1 MTDPATQFTVPAAAD
16 AVAAVIGDREFIIQ
30 GDRRYTY
37 AQIVERSNRLAA
49 YLHSR
54 GLGCKTERSEL
65 AGHEVGQ
72 DLLGIYAY
80 NGPEYVE
87 AMLGAWRARV
97 APFNVNYRYVK
108 NELQYLLAD
117 SGATALLYHAAFA
130 PRVADVLPYLTNL
143 RVLIQI
149 ADDSG
154 NDLVHGAVDYE
165 SIVASGASQPPPVE
179 PSPDDLYV
187 LYTGGTTG
195 MPKGV
200 LWRAH
205 DIFMT
210 SFGGR
215 SLYTGEV
222 LGSLEEIAKGAAE
235 SPGTKLMV
243 LPPLMHGAAQW
254 AVFTAMNT
262 GQSVVFSSVTRRL
275 DPDDVVATIE
285 REKVMAVTVVGDA
298 MARPLADAFERS
310 EADLSSLAVVANGGA
325 LLTPTAKQRL
335 IDAKPGLIVVDGVG
349 SSETGAQMS
358 HMSTPGAV
366 STGKFNASPD
376 TSVAA
381 EDLSTILQPGHDGMG
396 WLAQRGYVPLGYK
409 GDAAKTAA
417 TFPVIDGVRYS
428 VPGDRARHLAD
439 GAIELLGRDSVTIN
453 SGGEKIF
460 AEEVET
466 AIASHPSVA
475 DVVVSGRPSERWGQE
490 VVAIVALA
498 DGATAD
504 AQELIDHA
512 AGVIARYK
520 LPKAVVFRPVI
531 ERSPAGKADYRW
543 AREQALSEGAK
554 RDTGVEQGV
563 DDRPVRAFD
572 RDLPHTSAL
581 EHNEQLAQ
589 SGGVV
594 LDCGPHDFAAVVVD
608 DRHRVI
614 ITRQSI
620 PQVTPLT
627 GSIGKVFRADFKTAS
642 SLLSQWRHP
651 RVVPGH
657 DCSFAH
663 CSALPGAQP
672 CRRSARPGERWVP
685 QNSCWT

>member
-108 NELQYLLAD
+108 SELQYLLTD

-130 PRVADVLPYLTNL
+130 PRVAEVLPYLKNL

-215 SLYTGEV
+215 SLYTGDV
-222 LGSLEEIAKGAAE
+222 IGSLEEIAKGAAE

-262 GQSVVFSSVTRRL
+262 GQSVVLSSVTSRL

-285 REKVMAVTVVGDA
+285 REKVLAVTVVGDA

-310 EADLSSLAVVANGGA
+310 QADLSSLAVVANGGA

-335 IDAKPGLIVVDGVG
+335 IDVKPGLIVVDGVG

-358 HMSTPGAV
+358 HMSAPGAV
-366 STGKFNASPD
+366 STGKFTAGPD

-381 EDLSTILQPGHDGMG
+381 EDLGTILEPGHDGMG

-466 AIASHPSVA
+466 AIASHPAVA

-498 DGATAD
+498 EGATAD

-543 AREQALSEGAK
+543 AREQALSEGA
-554 RDTGVEQGV
+554 
-563 DDRPVRAFD
+563 
-572 RDLPHTSAL
+572 
-581 EHNEQLAQ
+581 
-589 SGGVV
+589 
-594 LDCGPHDFAAVVVD
+594 
-608 DRHRVI
+608 
-614 ITRQSI
+614 
-620 PQVTPLT
+620 
-627 GSIGKVFRADFKTAS
+627 
-642 SLLSQWRHP
+642 
-651 RVVPGH
+651 
-657 DCSFAH
+657 
-663 CSALPGAQP
+663 
-672 CRRSARPGERWVP
+672 
-685 QNSCWT
+685 

>member
-1 MTDPATQFTVPAAAD
+1 MSPTTQFTVPAAAD

-108 NELQYLLAD
+108 SELQYLLAD

-130 PRVADVLPYLTNL
+130 PRVADVLPQLPKL

-149 ADDSG
+149 ADESG

-165 SIVASGASQPPPVE
+165 SIVRSGASEPPPVE

-243 LPPLMHGAAQW
+243 LTPPMHGAAQW

-285 REKVMAVTVVGDA
+285 RERVMAVTVVGDA

-490 VVAIVALA
+490 VVAIVALI

-504 AQELIDHA
+504 AEELIDHA

-520 LPKAVVFRPVI
+520 LPKAVVFRPAI

-543 AREQALSEGAK
+543 AREQALSEGA
-554 RDTGVEQGV
+554 
-563 DDRPVRAFD
+563 
-572 RDLPHTSAL
+572 
-581 EHNEQLAQ
+581 
-589 SGGVV
+589 
-594 LDCGPHDFAAVVVD
+594 
-608 DRHRVI
+608 
-614 ITRQSI
+614 
-620 PQVTPLT
+620 
-627 GSIGKVFRADFKTAS
+627 
-642 SLLSQWRHP
+642 
-651 RVVPGH
+651 
-657 DCSFAH
+657 
-663 CSALPGAQP
+663 
-672 CRRSARPGERWVP
+672 
-685 QNSCWT
+685 